1 MTSSWKE
8 FYAGKRVLVTGGMGM
23 TGTEIIR
30 QLLAA
35 EPTVEVRATWN
46 CTPPDFSNQ
55 RLEWV
60 QADLTQREA
69 CQTAVAG
76 VDAAILAA
84 AVTGGARALTEQ
96 PETQV
101 TNNLVIDA
109 LMFEAMALADVSRC
123 VFFSTASLY
132 QPLAGQIC
140 EEQLDRNEP
149 PHPAHRGIGFVKRA
163 SEQLCQFWHEHSGLA
178 CGMLRA
184 ANIYGPRAAFD
195 RSRSNFIPALI
206 RKAAERLDPF
216 EVWGSADVVRDVIF
230 VGDAATASLR
240 LLAVS
245 GLGCE
250 THNLGTGVPCTVG
263 DVVRSSLEAACHTP
277 SSVVYSDRKPVTV
290 RGRLLDCQR
299 LEFRLGWKPPTTLGD
314 GIRQTLGWWQEN
326 KDSWTK

>member
-1 MTSSWKE
+1 MTSTWKD
-8 FYAGKRVLVTGGMGM
+8 FYAGKRVLVTGGTGM
-23 TGTEIIR
+23 TGTEVIR

-35 EPTVEVRATWN
+35 EPTVQVRATWN
-46 CTPPDFSNQ
+46 WTPPDFSNQ

-60 QADLTQREA
+60 QADLRQREA
-69 CQTAVAG
+69 CQAAVAG

-101 TNNLVIDA
+101 TDNLVIDA
-109 LMFEAMALADVSRC
+109 LMFEALALADVSRC

-132 QPLAGQIC
+132 QPLAGLIR

-184 ANIYGPRAAFD
+184 ANIYGPRACFD
-195 RSRSNFIPALI
+195 PSRSNFIPALI
-206 RKAAERLDPF
+206 RKACDRLDPY
-216 EVWGSADVVRDVIF
+216 EVWGSPDVVRDVIF
-230 VGDAATASLR
+230 VSDAAAASVR
-240 LLAVS
+240 LLAVP

-250 THNLGTGVPCTVG
+250 THNLGTGFSSTVG
-263 DVVRSSLEAACHTP
+263 DVVRESLKSACHSP
-277 SSVVYSDRKPVTV
+277 SSVVYSENRPVTV
-290 RGRLLDCQR
+290 KGRILDCKR
-299 LEFRLGWKPPTTLGD
+299 LEHRLGWKPTIALDEGV
-314 GIRQTLGWWQEN
+314 RQTLRWWQEN
-326 KDSWTK
+326 KNSWTR